1 MYYLFL
7 FSNLNLI
14 LNFLENKKNLINYNL
29 DIIVNKMK
37 IHLNYILYDKIVNYN
52 LKFVFLD
59 LYYLNKIE

>member
-7 FSNLNLI
+7 FSHLNLI

>member
-7 FSNLNLI
+7 FSHLNLI

-29 DIIVNKMK
+29 DKIVNKMK
-37 IHLNYILYDKIVNYN
+37 IHLNYILYDKIVNYD